1 MNLIKTSLLTFI
13 ATAIKMISGL
23 VINKAVSIY
32 IGPSGLA
39 LVGQFHNFMQLT
51 LTLAQGAINNGVTK
65 YTAEYGKD
73 SPQIP
78 LLFSTASRIS
88 IVCSVVVG
96 GVIIAVAPW
105 ASEWFLK
112 SVDYVYVF
120 VVFGF
125 TLVLFVLNNLLLS
138 IINGLKE
145 IKTFVSINIIQS
157 LYSLV
162 FTSLLIVFMGLHG
175 ALLALATNQ
184 SVVFFVILYLLRKHS
199 TIRLHNF
206 RKGFSGPEGKKLLGY
221 AAMALTSAATVPVS
235 HLLIRNFLGETLGWD
250 QAGYWQAIWYISTMY
265 LMVVTTSLSIYYLPR
280 LSEIQEKAELRR
292 EILNGYAIIL
302 PIVILLSSGIFF
314 LKDFIIW
321 LLFTPDFYPM
331 RELFLIQLVGDVVKI
346 VSWLLA
352 YLMLAK
358 AMTKAFI
365 LTEIVFSASFV
376 GLVFYFVSFYGLVGV
391 TYAYAVNYILYLLIM
406 AWIVKGEIYEQRD

>member
-1 MNLIKTSLLTFI
+1 MSMNLIKTSLLTFI
-13 ATAIKMISGL
+13 ATAVKMISGL

-39 LVGQFHNFMQLT
+39 LVGQFQNFMQLT
-51 LTLAQGAINNGVTK
+51 MTLAKGAINSGVTK

-73 SPQIP
+73 SPKIP

-88 IVCSVVVG
+88 LVCSVVVG
-96 GVIIAVAPW
+96 AVTISVAPW

-112 SVDYVYVF
+112 SSDYAYIF

-125 TLVLFVLNNLLLS
+125 TVVLFVLNNLLLS
-138 IINGLKE
+138 IVNGLKE
-145 IKTFVSINIIQS
+145 IKTFISINIIQS

-184 SVVFFVILYLLRKHS
+184 SVVFFVVLYLLRKHS
-199 TIRLHNF
+199 TIRLYNF
-206 RKGFSGPEGKKLLGY
+206 RKGFSKPEGKKLLGY

-235 HLLIRNFLGETLGWD
+235 HLVIRNFLGEALGWD

-280 LSEIQEKAELRR
+280 LSEIKEKAELRR

-302 PIVILLSSGIFF
+302 PIVILLSVGIFI
-314 LKDFIIW
+314 LKDFIICF
-321 LLFTPDFYPM
+321 LFTPDFYPM
-331 RELFLIQLVGDVVKI
+331 RELFLVQLIGDVLKI
-346 VSWLLA
+346 ISWLLA

-358 AMTKAFI
+358 AMTRAFI
-365 LTEIVFSASFV
+365 CTEIVFSASFV
-376 GLVFYFVSFYGLVGV
+376 GLTFYFVGFYGLVGV
-391 TYAYAVNYILYLLIM
+391 TYAYAVNYLLYSLVMMLVVRKEL
-406 AWIVKGEIYEQRD
+406 W